1 MLRLMKSSAPEW
13 WIIVLGVIGTIIFGS
28 VYPVLSILYGEVL
41 RVFSGSTAEILNSL
55 HLFGSLFI
63 VMGILVG
70 FASFIQVR
78 DHNEFFVVL
87 CLKSSCILCTLQA

>member
-1 MLRLMKSSAPEW
+1 MKSSAPEW
-13 WIIVLGVIGTIIFGS
+13 WIIVLGVIGTIMYGS

-41 RVFSGSTAEILNSL
+41 RVFSGSTTEILNSL

-70 FASFIQVR
+70 FATLIQVR
-78 DHNEFFVVL
+78 DHIDFSVVL
-87 CLKSSCILCTLQA
+87 HLKSSSILCMLQA